1 MQKLKWCYW
10 TQKLLSVITIL
21 ERECTLNQHPSS
33 QHTHHTLT
41 DRHTQLRGK
50 RMIPLRCF
58 TCKYLN
64 LLVLFNLEVSLL
76 CEFYISI
83 FDVVPE
89 VFGLSLL
96 FYYEF
101 LFSYFLF
108 CSFFLL
114 SCLLFSSTFFLP
126 ICKHSIFFNGFIKI
140 FNVLTKYNSQ
150 RKQGTQH
157 VYLFSVPHLSLSFVL
172 LSRILGPSC
181 L

>member
-1 MQKLKWCYW
+1 
-10 TQKLLSVITIL
+10 
-21 ERECTLNQHPSS
+21 
-33 QHTHHTLT
+33 
-41 DRHTQLRGK
+41 
-50 RMIPLRCF
+50 MIPLRCF

-126 ICKHSIFFNGFIKI
+126 ICKHSIFLMVSLKFLMCLQNTTLKENKALSMFIFSLYPTYHYLSCYYLGF
-140 FNVLTKYNSQ
+140 
-150 RKQGTQH
+150 
-157 VYLFSVPHLSLSFVL
+157 
-172 LSRILGPSC
+172 
-181 L
+181 